1 MLPDMPAR
9 DRALAVLVAVLWGLN
24 FTAIHLQLEQF
35 PPFLLVA
42 LRFALIAVPTVLL
55 VRRPAAPWRW
65 VLLYGLGFGVL
76 QFLFLYLAMDSGMPT
91 GLASL
96 VLQSSAPFTV
106 VLAAALLRE
115 RISARQ
121 GLGVAVAVVGLGGI
135 ALHRAGL
142 DGGATL
148 LPVVLTLCGGLG
160 WAVGN
165 LGNRLAMRA
174 APGEPLRLLLWM
186 SVVPP
191 LPMLAA
197 SLVVEGPE
205 RIAASFEGLAS
216 TQGLLAIGG
225 LLYTVLVGTL
235 LGSGLWTALMGRHP
249 SSTVAP
255 FSMLV
260 PVVGIAASWLLLRE
274 PTPLVE
280 IAWGAIVVGGVLLG
294 STRGVPPWWPGR
306 SREPT
311 TGQPTTGEP
320 ASAQPGTVQTVTG
333 QPTTV
338 QRATGRPATG
348 QPATGTTSA
357 VATAATPS
365 PRPVSPSPSVVVADS
380 VTGAPAA
387 DDSAASASARR

>member
-1 MLPDMPAR
+1 MLRDMPAR

-42 LRFALIAVPTVLL
+42 LRFALIAVPTVVL
-55 VRRPAAPWRW
+55 VKRPAAPWRR

-191 LPMLAA
+191 VPMLAA

-205 RIAASFEGLAS
+205 RIAASFEGLAT

-225 LLYTVLVGTL
+225 LLYTVLIGTL

-260 PVVGIAASWLLLRE
+260 PVAGIAASWLLLRE

-280 IAWGAIVVGGVLLG
+280 IAWGAVVVGGVLLG
-294 STRGVPPWWPGR
+294 STRAVPSWWPGV
-306 SREPT
+306 SRQPRA
-311 TGQPTTGEP
+311 GQPATDEP
-320 ASAQPGTVQTVTG
+320 VAG
-333 QPTTV
+333 QP
-338 QRATGRPATG
+338 ATGALVARQPETGARVAG

-365 PRPVSPSPSVVVADS
+365 PRPVSPSPSVVVAET